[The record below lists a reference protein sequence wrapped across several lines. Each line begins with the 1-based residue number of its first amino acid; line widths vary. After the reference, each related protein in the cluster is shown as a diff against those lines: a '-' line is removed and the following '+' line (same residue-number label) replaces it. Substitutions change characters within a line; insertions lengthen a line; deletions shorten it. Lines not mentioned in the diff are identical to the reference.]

1 MTFEDFSK
9 ALVIA
14 QTTFNR
20 RAITEISLAN
30 IEATKGLATHWV
42 YDDHSTQ
49 MTVEEI
55 QAMAPTA
62 TVVRLPGK
70 KGIHSMRAFLHEEA
84 IKAGFRFIYHT
95 DNDAYHDP
103 EWLKRMY
110 DIWAKLQLPVGL
122 YNTRHHLHNTLRT
135 VDDVDV
141 RHQCPGVSMMYEL
154 SKCPV
159 PMVNPSFQ
167 WDINYSK
174 ALKEIAISKTAYVEH
189 FGADGIHN
197 KDHERDRA
205 HTPTAWLQ
213 AERPR
218 ILELLGVPIK

>member
-1 MTFEDFSK
+1 MTFEEFSK

-14 QTTFNR
+14 HTTCNR

-30 IEATKGLATHWV
+30 MSVSKGLATHWV

-49 MTVEEI
+49 MTVEEL
-55 QAMAPTA
+55 QAMAPGA
-62 TVVRLPGK
+62 VVVRHEK
-70 KGIHSMRAFLHEEA
+70 KLGIHKLREHLHYEA
-84 IKAGFRFIYHT
+84 IKAGFKFIYHT

-103 EWLKRMY
+103 DWLKRMY
-110 DIWAKLQLPVGL
+110 EIWSKLQLPVGL
-122 YNTRHHLHNTLRT
+122 YNSRFHGHNTIRT

-154 SKCPV
+154 AKTPS
-159 PMVNPSFQ
+159 PMVNPSFC

-174 ALKEIAISKTAYVEH
+174 ALKEIAISKMSYVEH

-197 KDHERDRA
+197 KDHERDKA
-205 HTPTAWLQ
+205 KDPSPWLKS
-213 AERPR
+213 ERPR
-218 ILELLGVPIK
+218 ILKLLGESK